1 VSKENIEAD
10 PEDQQKAPERR
21 FHKKARLIIN
31 TLHLVQQ
38 KPSSGNSELKVASN
52 ENHKEEEA
60 SSGGVGVGGNKFKT
74 KVKRIVNI
82 IKFSTFKVGGNNKV
96 NPEEEAQT
104 ETKDDEADEEIE
116 VLISSHLEHFMHK
129 LEEEEEILMESNE
142 EGLLATNLIEELS
155 GCDLG
160 FLLREGDML
169 LNNHEYFQIT
179 GLSKL
184 NKQSGD
190 ISDDDED
197 DFITPRQRFKVRRK
211 STASLLTRPPSG
223 SNIRPDSASSITS
236 LASNY
241 EDINDENDDEE
252 EIFKL
257 TVRANSRRYSIVS
270 LLDSGCGKK
279 KEESVKIPIVVVTA
293 PQETTANGNSTAGW
307 ENGYDNFKFRLKK
320 TMKEREAYLQKQLE
334 LQKRRGSLDSV
345 GAEREILKMRLK
357 KRRHEKRKMKKNSVI
372 PKS

>member
-1 VSKENIEAD
+1 
-10 PEDQQKAPERR
+10 
-21 FHKKARLIIN
+21 
-31 TLHLVQQ
+31 
-38 KPSSGNSELKVASN
+38 
-52 ENHKEEEA
+52 
-60 SSGGVGVGGNKFKT
+60 
-74 KVKRIVNI
+74 
-82 IKFSTFKVGGNNKV
+82 
-96 NPEEEAQT
+96 
-104 ETKDDEADEEIE
+104 
-116 VLISSHLEHFMHK
+116 
-129 LEEEEEILMESNE
+129 
-142 EGLLATNLIEELS
+142 
-155 GCDLG
+155 
-160 FLLREGDML
+160 ML

-270 LLDSGCGKK
+270 LLDSGCGRK

-307 ENGYDNFKFRLKK
+307 ENGYDNFKFR
-320 TMKEREAYLQKQLE
+320 
-334 LQKRRGSLDSV
+334 
-345 GAEREILKMRLK
+345 
-357 KRRHEKRKMKKNSVI
+357 
-372 PKS
+372 